1 MKKKVIMIGVV
12 LIVCLGTIFYNMQKR
27 DPYKSYN
34 HLKTSEV
41 LKVKEFN
48 RYWVYFYSMDNQE
61 SMDSKNGIARL
72 NKAVSNVY
80 FVKIKD
86 KEVVILLIRQSIWNF
101 QYVST
106 ELKNNKEVVLIAV
119 QQNGLALKFA
129 SDELKKDKEIILEAI
144 KNNIY
149 ALKNYNPKNSSISN
163 NFLNITRS
171 NSFNNFGKENIYDN
185 EKLIINN

>member
-27 DPYKSYN
+27 DPY
-34 HLKTSEV
+34 KTSEV

-86 KEVVILLIRQSIWNF
+86 KEVVIENQKVKSATLLYIKDHQITKE
-101 QYVST
+101 YKG
-106 ELKNNKEVVLIAV
+106 LK
-119 QQNGLALKFA
+119 QLKDH
-129 SDELKKDKEIILEAI
+129 SDEILQM
-144 KNNIY
+144 
-149 ALKNYNPKNSSISN
+149 SW
-163 NFLNITRS
+163 
-171 NSFNNFGKENIYDN
+171 
-185 EKLIINN
+185 

>member
-61 SMDSKNGIARL
+61 SMDSKNGITRL

-86 KEVVILLIRQSIWNF
+86 KEVVIEI
-101 QYVST
+101 
-106 ELKNNKEVVLIAV
+106 
-119 QQNGLALKFA
+119 
-129 SDELKKDKEIILEAI
+129 KK
-144 KNNIY
+144 
-149 ALKNYNPKNSSISN
+149 
-163 NFLNITRS
+163 LNQLHYFI
-171 NSFNNFGKENIYDN
+171 
-185 EKLIINN
+185 

>member
-12 LIVCLGTIFYNMQKR
+12 LIVCLGTVFYNMQKR

-34 HLKTSEV
+34 HIKKIEV
-41 LKVKEFN
+41 LKLKEFN

-86 KEVVILLIRQSIWNF
+86 KEVVIENQKVKSATLLYIKDHQITKE
-101 QYVST
+101 YKG
-106 ELKNNKEVVLIAV
+106 LK
-119 QQNGLALKFA
+119 QLKDH
-129 SDELKKDKEIILEAI
+129 SDEILQM
-144 KNNIY
+144 
-149 ALKNYNPKNSSISN
+149 SW
-163 NFLNITRS
+163 
-171 NSFNNFGKENIYDN
+171 
-185 EKLIINN
+185 

>member
-1 MKKKVIMIGVV
+1 MKKKVIMIVIV

-48 RYWVYFYSMDNQE
+48 QYWVYFYSMDDQE
-61 SMDSKNGIARL
+61 SIDSKNGMARL

-86 KEVVILLIRQSIWNF
+86 KEVNVENQKIKPATLLYIKNHQIIKE
-101 QYVST
+101 YKG
-106 ELKNNKEVVLIAV
+106 LK
-119 QQNGLALKFA
+119 QLKGH
-129 SDELKKDKEIILEAI
+129 SDEILQM
-144 KNNIY
+144 
-149 ALKNYNPKNSSISN
+149 SW
-163 NFLNITRS
+163 
-171 NSFNNFGKENIYDN
+171 
-185 EKLIINN
+185 

>member
-1 MKKKVIMIGVV
+1 MKKKLMMIGIV

-48 RYWVYFYSMDNQE
+48 QYWVYFYSMDDQE
-61 SMDSKNGIARL
+61 SIDSKNGMARL

-86 KEVVILLIRQSIWNF
+86 KEVNVENQKIKPATLLYIKNHQIIKK
-101 QYVST
+101 YKG
-106 ELKNNKEVVLIAV
+106 LK
-119 QQNGLALKFA
+119 QLKDH
-129 SDELKKDKEIILEAI
+129 SDEILQM
-144 KNNIY
+144 
-149 ALKNYNPKNSSISN
+149 SW
-163 NFLNITRS
+163 
-171 NSFNNFGKENIYDN
+171 
-185 EKLIINN
+185 